1 MQKLFE
7 HLNEIRKEFHLRFGH
22 EFGFTE
28 SQSEAHFDLT
38 TKAAMDYLQGLAMSG
53 KINEIQSMV
62 KEGPESLRQ
71 SDYYRELID
80 KCCGNYY
87 ALEWDSDAKTK
98 LAETALSFAISGLQQ
113 RFILGGYSNDTQ
125 GVLKFLGLDSGMLGL
140 MGKMG
145 GMFNMFRK
153 K

>member
-7 HLNEIRKEFHLRFGH
+7 HLNEIKKEFHLRCGH
-22 EFGFTE
+22 EFGFSE

-38 TKAAMDYLQGLAMSG
+38 TKAAMEYLQGLAMSG
-53 KINEIQSMV
+53 KISEIQEMV
-62 KEGPESLRQ
+62 KEGPEMLRQ
-71 SDYYRELID
+71 SQYYNELID

-87 ALEWDSDAKTK
+87 ALEWNKEDKTK
-98 LAETALSFAISGLQQ
+98 LAETALAFAIAGLKQ
-113 RFILGGYSNDTQ
+113 RFVDGGYSNDTQ
-125 GVLKFLGLDSGMLGL
+125 GVLKFVGLDSGMLGL

>member
-7 HLNEIRKEFHLRFGH
+7 HLNEIRKDFHLRCGH

-53 KINEIQSMV
+53 KITEIQNMV
-62 KEGPESLRQ
+62 KEGPQSMREST
-71 SDYYRELID
+71 YYKELIE

-87 ALEWDSDAKTK
+87 ALDWDKEAKVK
-98 LAETALSFAISGLQQ
+98 LAETALAFAIAGLQQ
-113 RFILGGYSNDTQ
+113 KFIEGGYTSDTQ